1 MKEKIRDIVGQF
13 RWSITWLRESQKE
26 NRENR
31 GKKNVQNTTNEFPR
45 IEQNIQIEWLYGVFK
60 KMKEIRER

>member
-13 RWSITWLRESQKE
+13 RRSITWLTESQKE

-45 IEQNIQIEWLYGVFK
+45 IE
-60 KMKEIRER
+60 

>member
-45 IEQNIQIEWLYGVFK
+45 IE
-60 KMKEIRER
+60 